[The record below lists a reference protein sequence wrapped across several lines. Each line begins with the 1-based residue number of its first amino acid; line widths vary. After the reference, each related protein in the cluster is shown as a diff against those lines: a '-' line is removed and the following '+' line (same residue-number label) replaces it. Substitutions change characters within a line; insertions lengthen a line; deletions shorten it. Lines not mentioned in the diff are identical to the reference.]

1 MKIYIKNMVCRG
13 TRLLIIQELEI
24 LGFSYNAIELGMIDF
39 KKDLSL
45 NELNELD
52 QALNQY
58 GLALTF
64 RDIRIVSEIRYLIHE
79 LVGNKIQLWN
89 DFSNFITRKFG
100 YNYSYLDEHFK
111 LETGFS
117 IENYYIEKSNE
128 IGGRKENDNLI
139 LSPGTDMLNS
149 FGDRGEKN
157 CNGKKQVSK
166 YLMFINLLF
175 TI

>member
-13 TRLLIIQELEI
+13 TRLLIIQELERP
-24 LGFSYNAIELGMIDF
+24 GFSYNAIELGMIDF

-45 NELNELD
+45 NELNELY

-58 GLALTF
+58 GLMVTF

-79 LVGNKIQLWN
+79 LVENKIQLWN
-89 DFSNFITRKFG
+89 DFSNYIIQKFG

-117 IENYYIEKSNE
+117 IENYYIENSNE
-128 IGGRKENDNLI
+128 REGRKENDNLI

-149 FGDRGEKN
+149 FGNREAKKLRWEKT
-157 CNGKKQVSK
+157 GKQILNVYKSFV
-166 YLMFINLLF
+166 
-175 TI
+175 